1 MARIP
6 RKYIKIS
13 GEIAYYHIISHTVW
27 EAQRPFTDREKR
39 VFVSLL
45 RKLTKGYLIDV
56 ISFVLMDNHFHLLV
70 KVFPH
75 FLFSQEEILSR
86 AKRIF
91 SQDSIKQKPVE
102 YWMEKLSDIS
112 SFVKDLKGRFA
123 QWYNLTTGRKGHLW
137 HDRFKSI
144 LIGDPRAL
152 LSVAAYIELNPIRAG
167 ISKTLLDYNF
177 TSYSSRMGGE
187 KWLLPLN
194 EIADG
199 LNLEEYR
206 RILFELGIEKKEEKA
221 FLEHVEING
230 NVSWVFLYKAKG
242 LIYGEKMFVERI
254 GRALLT
260 RRRRLRKVLKG
271 IWVI

>member
-6 RKYIKIS
+6 RKHIKIS

-27 EAQRPFTDREKR
+27 EARRPFNDREKK
-39 VFVSLL
+39 VFISLL
-45 RKLTKGYLIDV
+45 RKLAEGYLIDV

-70 KVFPH
+70 KVLPY
-75 FLFSQEEILSR
+75 FLFTQEEILSR

-91 SQDSIKQKPVE
+91 SQNIINQKPVE
-102 YWMEKLSDIS
+102 YWMKKLSDVS

-152 LSVAAYIELNPIRAG
+152 LSVAAYIELNPVRAG
-167 ISKTLLDYNF
+167 MSKTLLGYYF
-177 TSYSSRMGGE
+177 TSFLCRMRGE
-187 KWLLPLN
+187 KWLLHLN

-199 LNLEEYR
+199 LTLETYR
-206 RILFELGIEKKEEKA
+206 KILIELGIKKKEGKA

-230 NVSWVFLYKAKG
+230 NVLWVFLYKAKG
-242 LIYGEKMFVERI
+242 LVYGKKVFVEKI
-254 GRALLT
+254 ARALFT
-260 RRRRLRKVLKG
+260 KRRRLRKVLRG
-271 IWVI
+271 IWLI